1 MANINSRNISEAE
14 EELRLAYTDLVAF
27 GKLFLPDDFMR
38 SESPFFHYEVCDALN
53 DHSHRQLAVI
63 LPRGHGKIIFLVI
76 KKTPAQKIRDY
87 FNTLKWKEV
96 KKANLSGKYKYT

>member
-53 DHSHRQLAVI
+53 NH
-63 LPRGHGKIIFLVI
+63 
-76 KKTPAQKIRDY
+76 Y
-87 FNTLKWKEV
+87 
-96 KKANLSGKYKYT
+96 Y